1 MSLVL
6 QHPLHLVLLEL
17 WVVGGRFTLD
27 ETFVT
32 EWHGKALYLAVV
44 EMQAL

>member
-6 QHPLHLVLLEL
+6 QHPLHLGQLEL
-17 WVVGGRFTLD
+17 WVVSGRFILD

-32 EWHGKALYLAVV
+32 EWHGKALSLAVM
-44 EMQAL
+44 EI

>member
-1 MSLVL
+1 MSLFL
-6 QHPLHLVLLEL
+6 QHPLHLVQLEL

-27 ETFVT
+27 KTFVT
-32 EWHGKALYLAVV
+32 EWHGKALSLSVM